1 MSTFPNSHLY
11 FQNGIYKIVLSSE
24 DQEELQNEFDEENK

>member
-11 FQNGIYKIVLSSE
+11 SQNGIYKIVLSFE
-24 DQEELQNEFDEENK
+24 DQEELQNELDDDNK